1 MKQLDIQKV
10 GTITHLDKL
19 KKLHSLHE
27 GSQSIRTVDHRDVYT
42 VTTLVNQLLD
52 GFDLMLGQSI
62 NPFDQDSVE
71 VPELNVHLMDEKNY
85 F

>member
-1 MKQLDIQKV
+1 MYI
-10 GTITHLDKL
+10 
-19 KKLHSLHE
+19 
-27 GSQSIRTVDHRDVYT
+27 

-52 GFDLMLGQSI
+52 GFDLMIGQSF

-71 VPELNVHLMDEKNY
+71 VPKLNFHLMDEKNY